1 MRSAIITGASSGI
14 GRSIAL
20 KMAESREFDCIAVNS
35 GHDEQALVRVAA
47 EMKEIY
53 NKAGSDSELQV
64 ITVFGDI
71 SEIITARAMVRKT
84 VSVAERV
91 DVLINSAA
99 ISHVGL
105 LMDMTPEEW
114 QKTVAVNLNSVY
126 NTCHEVLPYMVR
138 EQSGRIVDIS
148 SVWGLVGASCE
159 VAYSAAKGGVNAFT
173 KALAKEMAPSH
184 ISVNALAFGMV
195 DTRMNGHLSEEEKA
209 EIYEAI
215 PAGRAASPD
224 EAAEA
229 VLKLL
234 AMPEY
239 LTGEVIKC
247 DGGWI

>member
-35 GHDEQALVRVAA
+35 GHDEQALIRVAA

-138 EQSGRIVDIS
+138 
-148 SVWGLVGASCE
+148 ASCE